1 MNSNKLHNIVIVG
14 GGAGGLELA
23 TRLGKRLGK
32 KKKAVITLVDA
43 NRTHFWKPLLHEVAA
58 GSINAFEDELSY
70 LAQAKWNNFH
80 YIPGRM
86 NRLDRKNK
94 TIGLEAITSDNKD
107 VVPPRTLN
115 YDTLVISVG
124 STANDFNT
132 TGAKEHCLFLDNRSQ
147 AEQIH
152 TTLINH
158 YLRAQASGNSLSKL
172 KVAIIG
178 AGATGVELAAELHNA
193 AIELENYG
201 LNAIK
206 HKNLEVSL
214 IEGSERILPALP
226 PRISNCVHKQLT
238 KMGISVMVRQLV
250 SNIRHDGL
258 STRDGSAMDFDLM
271 IWAAGIKAP
280 GFLAEIDGLETNRI
294 NQLIVRPTLQTT
306 LDNNIYALGDCASC
320 TLTDKKGQ
328 KVTIPPRAQ
337 AAHQQA
343 TLLAK
348 SFAGIINQA
357 SPLAF
362 SYKDYGSLI
371 SLSRFSAVGNLMST
385 ISGSMMVEGTL
396 AKMFY
401 ISLYRMH
408 QMTLYGRIKTGALI
422 LKDLLSKTTRPQLK
436 LH

>member
-250 SNIRHDGL
+250 SDIRHDGL